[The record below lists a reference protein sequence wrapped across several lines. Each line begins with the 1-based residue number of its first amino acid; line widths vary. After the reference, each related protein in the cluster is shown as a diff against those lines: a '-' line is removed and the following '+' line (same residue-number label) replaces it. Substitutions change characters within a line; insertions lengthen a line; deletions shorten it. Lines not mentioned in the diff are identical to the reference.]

1 MAVTR
6 NFLKGMGLTEEQVS
20 AIIEEHVSTTNALK
34 EQRDSNKDAAEQ
46 LKEVQKKLDEL
57 EAKGDGGW
65 QEKYEKEHSAF
76 EAYKT
81 AQKNAETLE
90 TKKNAFKSMLGEI
103 GVSDKLVELVLKASN
118 ADIEKLE
125 LEDGKI
131 KDLETIKATAKETYK
146 DYITDEQNKGAD
158 TKNPP
163 ENQGGDEFEK
173 MSLSDK
179 MTYANEHPSA
189 PEVVNWLK
197 S

>member
-34 EQRDSNKDAAEQ
+34 EQRDENKDAADQ
-46 LKEVQKKLDEL
+46 LKEVQKKLDAL

-65 QEKYEKEHSAF
+65 QEKYEKEHDAF
-76 EAYKT
+76 EAFKT
-81 AQKNAETLE
+81 AQKNAEILE

-103 GVSDKLVELVLKASN
+103 GVSDKLVGLVLKASN
-118 ADIEKLE
+118 SDIEKLE

-158 TKNPP
+158 TKKPP
-163 ENQGGDEFEK
+163 ENQGGNGFDE